1 MNRVIFNESKKNYAF
16 VEIMLYLVVTL
27 LGFVLLSQEYL
38 PRDIL
43 TYLFIIFYVI
53 AIFSLLAYFSN
64 RREDDYESLIFCL
77 VNVLVGTF
85 ALLNHNHYDERL
97 ILSLSILLYTLS
109 NTINKWY
116 HALVLDEK
124 KDLFVISKAST
135 TFLLAVLGLF
145 TSIAFL
151 SMKLID
157 KDFLSYYL
165 IAFGLIS
172 LIEPFLRILVNNH
185 TVKKYLMKESKNTKK
200 EVKEKVK
207 ISPKS
212 KVKPLEKKKKVVKDS
227 VKK

>member
-1 MNRVIFNESKKNYAF
+1 MCSVSAEYDQAVAKLKEAADVDGRLAESYRAQG
-16 VEIMLYLVVTL
+16 I
-27 LGFVLLSQEYL
+27 
-38 PRDIL
+38 
-43 TYLFIIFYVI
+43 
-53 AIFSLLAYFSN
+53 AYF
-64 RREDDYESLIFCL
+64 
-77 VNVLVGTF
+77 
-85 ALLNHNHYDERL
+85 
-97 ILSLSILLYTLS
+97 
-109 NTINKWY
+109 
-116 HALVLDEK
+116 EK
-124 KDLFVISKAST
+124 KDLFVIAKAST

-185 TVKKYLMKESKNTKK
+185 TVKKYLIKESKNTKK